1 MKFLLVI
8 ILLVGH
14 LNFSQAKKT
23 VIAYKFDEAPRID
36 GLIDGEVW
44 SPVPKASDF
53 TLFRPNT
60 SAGKKIPQ
68 DFSTTVQIG
77 YDNKAIYVAAQLN
90 HPNPNKIPNEYGA
103 RDQVWNINAEVFW
116 ISLNTYN
123 DNLNSFGFMV
133 SSSGNIGD
141 SFSSGEFNDESLR
154 YDTVFDAKVS
164 MNSDGWSVEMIIPY
178 SAIRFL
184 EKEKQDWG
192 INFGRNIKELDEAY
206 VWSPVDEK
214 VLKYHETLGLLKSLN
229 NIKPP
234 TRLFLYPYLQSS
246 INLQKNTKPSHG
258 YSAGLDL
265 KYGINNSFTLDATL
279 IPDFGQ
285 VSFDNKELNLT
296 PFEQQYSEKRAFFT
310 EGASIFKKADGGW
323 GGGRFFYSRRI
334 GQELSYNNDSELS
347 NEELL
352 RYDDKPDLINSI
364 KITGTTENKLSLGVL
379 NAFTEK
385 TYAYFENKENGEIRK
400 EEVSP
405 ITNFNVIALNKLILN
420 DYSSFSLLNSNVIRG
435 KNYHNANNTAFVLD
449 LFDNKKKYNL
459 QLKNYYSVAPRF
471 SEKNG
476 FRGSFSLSEV
486 QGNIRFGLYWNGVDR
501 NYNQNELGFYNTY
514 DNQSIRGRISYQIF
528 NETKLL
534 RTYSNYLS
542 FGNSYTYHSFDKK
555 RSGWRFGNNFT
566 TKNLMSFELDFDYTS
581 RSRDYDET
589 RVSDRFIIEPSTFEI
604 KFGMNSNQ
612 NKAFS
617 YGLDYRKL
625 FFKNR
630 QHNEKK
636 DREKINSYIKY
647 RFSNSLSLTY
657 RYENEMIQDD
667 VGFLEISNDN
677 IYFGKRNINS
687 IENSINLK
695 YSFNSSKSLNLR
707 FRNFWSTAKYE
718 NVLYNLQTNGLRNIV
733 NYDELSYD
741 PNTNFNIWN
750 LDVNFEWW
758 FAAGSNLIF
767 LYRNQIF
774 NQDNRSGINYYNSL
788 KNLFQKPIEHQ
799 FTLRINYLIDFNN
812 FRKK

>member
-1 MKFLLVI
+1 M
-8 ILLVGH
+8 
-14 LNFSQAKKT
+14 
-23 VIAYKFDEAPRID
+23 
-36 GLIDGEVW
+36 
-44 SPVPKASDF
+44 
-53 TLFRPNT
+53 
-60 SAGKKIPQ
+60 
-68 DFSTTVQIG
+68 
-77 YDNKAIYVAAQLN
+77 
-90 HPNPNKIPNEYGA
+90 
-103 RDQVWNINAEVFW
+103 
-116 ISLNTYN
+116 
-123 DNLNSFGFMV
+123 
-133 SSSGNIGD
+133 
-141 SFSSGEFNDESLR
+141 
-154 YDTVFDAKVS
+154 
-164 MNSDGWSVEMIIPY
+164 
-178 SAIRFL
+178 
-184 EKEKQDWG
+184 
-192 INFGRNIKELDEAY
+192 
-206 VWSPVDEK
+206 
-214 VLKYHETLGLLKSLN
+214 
-229 NIKPP
+229 
-234 TRLFLYPYLQSS
+234 
-246 INLQKNTKPSHG
+246 
-258 YSAGLDL
+258 
-265 KYGINNSFTLDATL
+265 
-279 IPDFGQ
+279 
-285 VSFDNKELNLT
+285 
-296 PFEQQYSEKRAFFT
+296 
-310 EGASIFKKADGGW
+310 
-323 GGGRFFYSRRI
+323 
-334 GQELSYNNDSELS
+334 SYNNDSELI
-347 NEELL
+347 NEELV
-352 RYDDKPDLINSI
+352 RYDNKPDLINSI

-379 NAFTEK
+379 NAFTDK
-385 TYAYFENKENGEIRK
+385 TYAYFENKENGKIRK
-400 EEVSP
+400 EEISP

-449 LFDNKKKYNL
+449 LFDNEKKYNL
-459 QLKNYYSVAPRF
+459 QLRNYYSVAPRF
-471 SEKNG
+471 SKKNG

-501 NYNQNELGFYNTY
+501 YYNQNELGFYNTY

-542 FGNSYTYHSFDKK
+542 FGNSYTFHSFDKK

-581 RSRDYDET
+581 RSKDYDET

-617 YGLDYRKL
+617 YGFDIRKL

-630 QHNEKK
+630 QYNEKK

-657 RYENEMIQDD
+657 RYENEMIMDD

-677 IYFGKRNINS
+677 IYFGKRNIKS

-695 YSFNSSKSLNLR
+695 YSFDSSKSLNLR

-788 KNLFQKPIEHQ
+788 KNLFQNPIEHQ

-812 FRKK
+812 FRKR